1 MEYKKLMSDR
11 LCMKWGKTGPAM
23 KQTTTKEKIT
33 KNKPITDS
41 RAAMLFKDLLRP
53 VLNLLV
59 GLRIP
64 YKVMIEQPCRLL
76 PDRPV
81 IYAANHSCFADG
93 PIMGR
98 ITKKRS
104 YILCGRQRLG
114 FSDWLYFM
122 LNGAVFVDR
131 RDREDR
137 AACKLAMDAYLNR
150 GRSVVMFPEGTWD
163 LTENLLMLPMKW
175 GIIETARNT
184 GAQIIPTVLT
194 YDRER
199 KKCSV
204 RFGEAMVF
212 APEDDRL
219 EAVTALRDTL
229 ATMRWEDMGREAVLN
244 RGGGTG
250 RRPGGKRRSGHSAN
264 GRRLTGHTSVP
275 ACSGRILRRSSGR
288 KEWRNG
294 PAGC

>member
-1 MEYKKLMSDR
+1 MR
-11 LCMKWGKTGPAM
+11 
-23 KQTTTKEKIT
+23 QTTTKERIT
-33 KNKPITDS
+33 KNKPVTDS
-41 RAAMLFKDLLRP
+41 GAAMLFKDLLRP
-53 VLNLLV
+53 VLNLLA
-59 GLRIP
+59 GFRIP
-64 YKVMIEQPCRLL
+64 YQVMIEQPCRLL

-122 LNGAVFVDR
+122 LNGVVFADR
-131 RDREDR
+131 GDKEDR
-137 AACKLAMDAYLNR
+137 AACKLALEAYLNR
-150 GRSVVMFPEGTWD
+150 GRSVVMFPEGTWN
-163 LTENLLMLPMKW
+163 LTDNMLMLPMKW

-204 RFGEAMVF
+204 RFGEALVF

-219 EAVTALRDTL
+219 EAVTVLRDIF
-229 ATMRWEDMGREAVLN
+229 ATMRWEAMSREAVLD
-244 RGGGTG
+244 RGGTG

-275 ACSGRILRRSSGR
+275 VCSGRLLRRRRYLPVWTGC
-288 KEWRNG
+288 G
-294 PAGC
+294 PAGRTPFCCAGVNLQKGGVI